1 MTTRDRLAARL
12 LFPVVS
18 TAAGLV
24 FGWLPRLFH
33 GPIKEKFDLLYIE
46 GAIAV
51 WGYYVARC
59 LIGFLVGITGWPV
72 RWWIRGPMCGFL
84 TMLPLTIVALA
95 TPGCGFT

>member
-1 MTTRDRLAARL
+1 MARAPGIGARIP
-12 LFPVVS
+12 FPVVS
-18 TAAGLV
+18 TLAGLV
-24 FGWLPRLFH
+24 LGWLPILFH

-59 LIGFLVGITGWPV
+59 SIGFSVGITAWP
-72 RWWIRGPMCGFL
+72 RKWWIRGPMCGFL